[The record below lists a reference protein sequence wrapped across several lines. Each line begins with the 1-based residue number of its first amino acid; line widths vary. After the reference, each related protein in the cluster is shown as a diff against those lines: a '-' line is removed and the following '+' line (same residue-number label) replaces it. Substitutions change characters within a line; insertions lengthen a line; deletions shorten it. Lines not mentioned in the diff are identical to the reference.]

1 MTSVESLR
9 QDARTIFD
17 AGVKAADPVKAVSR
31 HIRRVRGSIEV
42 DGHRYRLSDY
52 RNVYVVGAGKGSAK
66 MAGAVEEMLGHRIA
80 GGIVIVKVGYSV
92 PLRKLI
98 VIEAGHPIPDGNGV
112 RGTVRLMNLLRKT
125 TAEDLVFCLLS
136 GGGSALLTCPA
147 EGLSLRDK
155 RQMTRLLI
163 NCGAPIGQINAV
175 RKHMSQVKGGRLA
188 KLIHPASLISLILSD
203 VVGDPIETV
212 ASGPTA
218 PDSSTF
224 FDCRNVFDR
233 YGLTR
238 EIPRSV
244 AMLIQRGCNGE
255 IEETPKH
262 GDPAFDSARNI
273 IVGNN
278 QLALLAATQ
287 EAENLGYRVLVL
299 SESAEGEAADVAV
312 RHVAVAKEILAKGD
326 PIPRPA
332 CVLSGGEATVT
343 VTGNGLG
350 GRNQE
355 FALAAAQEI
364 DGLQG
369 VVALSGGTD
378 GTDGPTDAAGGIV
391 DGATIQR
398 AESKRLNARD
408 YLKNNDSYHFL
419 RATDDLLITGPTFT
433 NVMDLRLVLVV

>member
-1 MTSVESLR
+1 
-9 QDARTIFD
+9 
-17 AGVKAADPVKAVSR
+17 
-31 HIRRVRGSIEV
+31 
-42 DGHRYRLSDY
+42 
-52 RNVYVVGAGKGSAK
+52 
-66 MAGAVEEMLGHRIA
+66 
-80 GGIVIVKVGYSV
+80 
-92 PLRKLI
+92 
-98 VIEAGHPIPDGNGV
+98 
-112 RGTVRLMNLLRKT
+112 MNLLRKT

-136 GGGSALLTCPA
+136 GGGSALLTYPA

-224 FDCRNVFDR
+224 FDCQNVFDR

-391 DGATIQR
+391 DGATMQR

>member
-1 MTSVESLR
+1 
-9 QDARTIFD
+9 
-17 AGVKAADPVKAVSR
+17 
-31 HIRRVRGSIEV
+31 
-42 DGHRYRLSDY
+42 
-52 RNVYVVGAGKGSAK
+52 
-66 MAGAVEEMLGHRIA
+66 
-80 GGIVIVKVGYSV
+80 
-92 PLRKLI
+92 
-98 VIEAGHPIPDGNGV
+98 
-112 RGTVRLMNLLRKT
+112 
-125 TAEDLVFCLLS
+125 
-136 GGGSALLTCPA
+136 
-147 EGLSLRDK
+147 
-155 RQMTRLLI
+155 
-163 NCGAPIGQINAV
+163 
-175 RKHMSQVKGGRLA
+175 
-188 KLIHPASLISLILSD
+188 
-203 VVGDPIETV
+203 
-212 ASGPTA
+212 
-218 PDSSTF
+218 
-224 FDCRNVFDR
+224 
-233 YGLTR
+233 
-238 EIPRSV
+238 
-244 AMLIQRGCNGE
+244 MLIQRGCNGE